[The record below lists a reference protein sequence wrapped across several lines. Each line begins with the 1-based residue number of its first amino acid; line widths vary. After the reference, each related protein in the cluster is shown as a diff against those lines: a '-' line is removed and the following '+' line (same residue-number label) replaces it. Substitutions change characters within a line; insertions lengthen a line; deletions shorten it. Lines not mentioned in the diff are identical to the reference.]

1 MIDMTEDAKETRVE
15 ARDSSVGSRSRRNTD
30 KPRRRSTDNPQ
41 PLDYVSRE
49 LVREIVENRP
59 ATTLSPKSFI
69 QKILRA
75 D

>member
-1 MIDMTEDAKETRVE
+1 MTKDAKETRIE
-15 ARDSSVGSRSRRNTD
+15 TQDSSVDTSRRRSTD
-30 KPRRRSTDNPQ
+30 CPRRRSTDNSQ

-59 ATTLSPKSFI
+59 ATTLSPKSFF
-69 QKILRA
+69 QKILKV